1 MSQAGGASQAASGYP
16 PDMIRPE
23 RIANIPMLS
32 ADLKVKY
39 SEGLTKLWNA
49 LEANAPGSET
59 HTKATTRIKD
69 VSREIMRHITTWKAN
84 QTQNQQNQQQRPQS
98 QAQVQQLPNQQQQQQ
113 PAQQPIQAQQPQQ
126 QQAQPTPQ
134 QQQPVPQQQIPNQQQ
149 LQQQQ
154 HHPQQPQQIP
164 PKQQQQQVPQGQ
176 GTFPLG
182 QQAKTF
188 LNGFKVFPPM
198 SIVPNTPEYENYK
211 RLIMGNLTRL
221 VTMQES
227 SVSRFQQ
234 THEKISQL
242 EAAGQTATPELVAAR
257 DSARMGVQDART
269 KVDAVRNE
277 NEKNRMA
284 WAEKSKPPQ
293 QQQNNSQTPMPQQQV
308 ASPYNQTA
316 QANNNPN
323 QAMSPAVPNPYQQQQ
338 QQQQQQQ
345 SNVPMHPQ
353 QQPIARPPNQ
363 QQPYQSPA
371 AQGQGQPQPL
381 THAAAINQAQR
392 SYSEQQQG
400 QGTPT
405 SQPGGQAFNHT
416 QNTALNV
423 GNPKFPIPKNLPT
436 TGPHNPVAMGP
447 ARPTFGGPSNGAP
460 GMMGQP
466 AVQKT
471 PHFILEGEGDR
482 VLSKK
487 KLDELVRQVT
497 GGGEGDGLTPDVE
510 ESVLTLADDFVDS
523 VITAACR
530 LAKIRPNSTLDI
542 RDIQIILERNYNIRV
557 PGYSLDEVRTVRKFQ
572 PAPGWTQKMNAV
584 QAAKVMG
591 KNDA

>member
-1 MSQAGGASQAASGYP
+1 
-16 PDMIRPE
+16 
-23 RIANIPMLS
+23 L
-32 ADLKVKY
+32 
-39 SEGLTKLWNA
+39 
-49 LEANAPGSET
+49 
-59 HTKATTRIKD
+59 
-69 VSREIMRHITTWKAN
+69 VS
-84 QTQNQQNQQQRPQS
+84 
-98 QAQVQQLPNQQQQQQ
+98 
-113 PAQQPIQAQQPQQ
+113 
-126 QQAQPTPQ
+126 
-134 QQQPVPQQQIPNQQQ
+134 
-149 LQQQQ
+149 
-154 HHPQQPQQIP
+154 
-164 PKQQQQQVPQGQ
+164 
-176 GTFPLG
+176 
-182 QQAKTF
+182 
-188 LNGFKVFPPM
+188 
-198 SIVPNTPEYENYK
+198 
-211 RLIMGNLTRL
+211 
-221 VTMQES
+221 
-227 SVSRFQQ
+227 
-234 THEKISQL
+234 
-242 EAAGQTATPELVAAR
+242 AR
-257 DSARMGVQDART
+257 DAARMGVQDAKSKIDT
-269 KVDAVRNE
+269 VRNE
-277 NEKNRMA
+277 NEKNRLA
-284 WAEKSKPPQ
+284 WADKSKPP
-293 QQQNNSQTPMPQQQV
+293 QQNNSQTPMPQQQV
-308 ASPYNQTA
+308 ASPYNQSA
-316 QANNNPN
+316 QANNPAS
-323 QAMSPAVPNPYQQQQ
+323 AMSPAVPY
-338 QQQQQQQ
+338 QQQ

-353 QQPIARPPNQ
+353 QQQQPQQPIARPPNQ

-371 AQGQGQPQPL
+371 PSGQPQAL
-381 THAAAINQAQR
+381 SHADAINQAQR
-392 SYSEQQQG
+392 TYSAQQVQG
-400 QGTPT
+400 GGGTPT

-416 QNTALNV
+416 QQTALNV

-436 TGPHNPVAMGP
+436 TGTHNPVPLGP

-530 LAKIRPNSTLDI
+530 LAKIRPNTTLDI